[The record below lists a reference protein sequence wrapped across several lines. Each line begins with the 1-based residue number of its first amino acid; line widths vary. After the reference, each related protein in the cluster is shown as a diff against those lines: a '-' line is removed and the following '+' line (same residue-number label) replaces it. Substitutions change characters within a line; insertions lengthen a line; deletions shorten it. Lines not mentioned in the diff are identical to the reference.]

1 MREVEVFVPSDKAQI
16 VETVLTEAGIE
27 YSKIEGETNINL
39 VIATTTEE
47 VEHIINELSKIGVGK
62 SFGRIHVS
70 SLEVVLPAK
79 KLTEEVAQRIS
90 TQELLSSIVQ
100 PAQLTQNFI
109 VYAVLSA
116 ILAALGLI
124 GDNVV
129 IIIASMLI
137 SPLMGPIMGIS
148 LGIVMFDRR
157 LIKNGVIAGI
167 IGFFVSIG
175 AGVVF
180 AVATPYFTL
189 TPEIMLRSSP
199 TVEELGLAVIS
210 GLALSISTVSK
221 ETSILVGVAIAAAL
235 VPPAANIGIGLGSFN
250 FDIALGSTLL
260 LGINIISILIVSVLT
275 LWLKGIKP
283 KESVRRE
290 KMAVKKIRSRLGV
303 LIIAFIVFSIP
314 LVYSSLNIYQRSSLQ
329 NQANQITTQ
338 IFRNYPDAILLDVES
353 TYYTIDPYFNNQTIR
368 IFIIALSQNETYLI
382 NVPKIIA
389 DQVYAQTG
397 IFTVV
402 SLQIEHMSF
411 SG

>member
-109 VYAVLSA
+109 IYAVLSA

-338 IFRNYPDAILLDVES
+338 IFQNYPDAILLDVES